1 MLNMNKCL
9 ITIIAILIIAIISI
23 SKLYQNSLKENDI
36 ISKNN
41 TTLLFKAKTYMFQDS
56 LHVYEI
62 GKLTLKNSEL
72 EQYRA
77 NDAKLI
83 KDLKLKPA
91 QVNTIVK
98 TKIERKDSIQF
109 VLQKDSCLHYNSKW
123 LQVNGCLGGTLFIN
137 SQDSIVQIC
146 YKEYKH
152 KFLWWKWGVKGF
164 KQKIINFNPNSQ
176 VKYSEWI
183 ELRK

>member
-1 MLNMNKCL
+1 MNKYLIIVIAVL
-9 ITIIAILIIAIISI
+9 ITAVALI
-23 SKLYQNSLKENDI
+23 SKLYYNSIKENGI

-41 TTLLFKAKTYMFQDS
+41 ITLLSKAKNYMFQDS

-72 EQYRA
+72 EQYRED
-77 NDAKLI
+77 DAKLI

-91 QVNTIVK
+91 QINTIIK
-98 TKIERKDSIQF
+98 TKVERKDSIQF

-123 LQVNGCLGGTLFIN
+123 LQVNGCLGDTLYVN

-152 KFLWWKWGVKGF
+152 KFLWFKWGTKGF

-176 VKYSEWI
+176 IKYSEWI